1 MEWFISHRPELA
13 RNVASID
20 ETGVGQRRLL
30 SIVSRD
36 RLARILTTMLDENEF
51 LSPYG
56 LRALSRYHKE
66 HPFVLRMDGQ
76 EYRVDYEP
84 AESTSGLFGGN
95 SNWRG
100 PVWYPLN
107 FLLIEALQKFHYY
120 YGSTL
125 KSDIPNRQRQYVRS
139 VGSEHRCF
147 PIGLSTSSFRMRTA
161 IVPCSAASRNSTA
174 DPYWRDNVLF
184 YEYFHGDNNDGCQP

>member
-1 MEWFISHRPELA
+1 
-13 RNVASID
+13 
-20 ETGVGQRRLL
+20 
-30 SIVSRD
+30 
-36 RLARILTTMLDENEF
+36 MLDETEF

-66 HPFVLRMDGQ
+66 HPFVLRIDGQ

-100 PVWYPLN
+100 PIWFPLN

-125 KSDIPNRQRQYVRS
+125 QGRVARPAAATCSICGRS
-139 VGSEHRCF
+139 ARTS
-147 PIGLSTSSFRMRTA
+147 PI
-161 IVPCSAASRNSTA
+161 V
-174 DPYWRDNVLF
+174 
-184 YEYFHGDNNDGCQP
+184 